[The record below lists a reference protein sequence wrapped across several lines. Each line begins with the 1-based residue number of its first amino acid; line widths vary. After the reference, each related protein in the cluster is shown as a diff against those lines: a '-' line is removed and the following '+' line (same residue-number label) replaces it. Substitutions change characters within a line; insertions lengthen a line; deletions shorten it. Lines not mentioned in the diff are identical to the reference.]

1 MMFVY
6 FGGDNYYCSGQIM
19 SEGKMYF
26 ERKLKNKVV
35 FFLSLVV
42 KSCRCLEVWFSFG
55 IVKIKVVL
63 DGKQTWF
70 TFWEKNFVSPN
81 WNKK

>member
-1 MMFVY
+1 MFWVYVFISFWEMVFWKSNLKTKMMFVY
-6 FGGDNYYCSGQIM
+6 FGGDNYYCSSQIM

-42 KSCRCLEVWFSFG
+42 KSCRCLEV
-55 IVKIKVVL
+55 
-63 DGKQTWF
+63 
-70 TFWEKNFVSPN
+70 
-81 WNKK
+81 